1 MGKIKKW
8 YRSIPIWLA
17 FFLVVILAFLI
28 ATFGTQFTVNI
39 SAKNAKEIENKYS
52 EIHYETDDDGKT
64 SAEVSF
70 NYENYTAS
78 DMITYRAS
86 RFFEKYSY
94 IFWCSGC
101 IAIAGAIF
109 YFSKIRKP
117 YNILNNAY
125 RNIAGNNLDFSIDYD
140 GMDEMANLCKAL
152 ETMRSALQTNNG
164 KMLRM
169 IEERKQLNDAYTHD
183 LRTPISVLK
192 GYTDMLLKYI
202 PTGKLSSA
210 EVIENVETMSAQIS
224 RLEQFVD
231 SMNTVQKLDDI
242 AVKKEET
249 VTKDLINSLRETADL
264 LCQSNQLTCEF
275 SSSVPCDKMFIDTV
289 IVTQVYEN
297 LIGNALRFANST
309 VKVQCE
315 IKDEVFGITVCDD
328 GKGFTDEEL
337 LKAVK
342 PYYSGQ
348 AEKNDY
354 HFGLGLTICR
364 TLCEKHGGILQIAN
378 TSSHVQTQSLSA
390 RLTFWSK

>member
-8 YRSIPIWLA
+8 SRSIPIWLA

-117 YNILNNAY
+117 YKILNNAY

-202 PTGKLSSA
+202 PTGKLSSD

-297 LIGNALRFANST
+297 LIGNALRFANSIVR
-309 VKVQCE
+309 VKCE

-378 TSSHVQTQSLSA
+378 TSSHGAKISA
-390 RLTFWSK
+390 TFKI

>member
-117 YNILNNAY
+117 YKILNNAY

-297 LIGNALRFANST
+297 LIGNALRFANSIVR
-309 VKVQCE
+309 VKCE

-378 TSSHVQTQSLSA
+378 TSSHGAKISA
-390 RLTFWSK
+390 TFKI

>member
-117 YNILNNAY
+117 YKILNNAY

-202 PTGKLSSA
+202 PTGKLSSD

-297 LIGNALRFANST
+297 LIGNALRFANSIVR
-309 VKVQCE
+309 VKCE

-378 TSSHVQTQSLSA
+378 TSSHGAKISA
-390 RLTFWSK
+390 TFKI

>member
-117 YNILNNAY
+117 YKILNNAY

-202 PTGKLSSA
+202 PTGKLSSD

-297 LIGNALRFANST
+297 LIVR
-309 VKVQCE
+309 VKCE

-378 TSSHVQTQSLSA
+378 TSSHGAKISA
-390 RLTFWSK
+390 TFKI

>member
-70 NYENYTAS
+70 NYENYTSS

-117 YNILNNAY
+117 YKILNNAY

-202 PTGKLSSA
+202 PTGKLSA
-210 EVIENVETMSAQIS
+210 DEVIENVETMSAQIS

-297 LIGNALRFANST
+297 LIGNALRFANSIVR
-309 VKVQCE
+309 VKCE

-378 TSSHVQTQSLSA
+378 TSSHGAKISA
-390 RLTFWSK
+390 TFKI

>member
-117 YNILNNAY
+117 YKILNNAY

-378 TSSHVQTQSLSA
+378 TSSHGAKISA
-390 RLTFWSK
+390 TFKI